1 MPSDDGT
8 VPRSL
13 SIQIRGGGPARG
25 FPLVQFNNHGGA
37 GHHHNHH
44 DLTDN
49 HHDLT
54 DNHHDLTTTTTE
66 APTTTTPAIT
76 TTTTTTTEAPTT
88 TTPAITTTTT
98 EAPTTT
104 TPAITTTT
112 TDSGAGRVWVPSVHE
127 ISISTVEF
135 MPGLYADIH
144 APVQPGGYPVVTL
157 TFGGSWTIADRTQLS
172 RMASHLAARGVVAIN
187 AEHRALSR
195 NGRIP
200 SMVEE
205 VACLAAGAPRLAQP
219 HLTEP
224 AGPVWL
230 LGFSSGAHLAALAAL
245 SKDHLA
251 QSCPYEA
258 GEIAGAIGL
267 AGPYDLDEL
276 WNEGIF
282 DQLWNAELIVENL
295 PEIAA
300 LLGQGSR
307 IAMRIF
313 LHLLTGATPED
324 PSEWNALN
332 PMRQVRN
339 HPQRRFLLVTG
350 AEDRIIS
357 PSHSERFAQ
366 ALSETGHK
374 VSTEI
379 IPDADHP
386 ALLDPQVVGEV
397 ILSFLEEAY

>member
-1 MPSDDGT
+1 
-8 VPRSL
+8 
-13 SIQIRGGGPARG
+13 
-25 FPLVQFNNHGGA
+25 
-37 GHHHNHH
+37 
-44 DLTDN
+44 
-49 HHDLT
+49 
-54 DNHHDLTTTTTE
+54 
-66 APTTTTPAIT
+66 
-76 TTTTTTTEAPTT
+76 
-88 TTPAITTTTT
+88 
-98 EAPTTT
+98 
-104 TPAITTTT
+104 
-112 TDSGAGRVWVPSVHE
+112 
-127 ISISTVEF
+127 

-205 VACLAAGAPRLAQP
+205 VACLAARAPRLAQP

-230 LGFSSGAHLAALAAL
+230 LGFSSGAQLAALAAL

-251 QSCPYEA
+251 QSCPYET

-313 LHLLTGATPED
+313 LRLLTGATPED

-366 ALSETGHK
+366 ALSEAGHE

-397 ILSFLEEAY
+397 ILTFLEEAY